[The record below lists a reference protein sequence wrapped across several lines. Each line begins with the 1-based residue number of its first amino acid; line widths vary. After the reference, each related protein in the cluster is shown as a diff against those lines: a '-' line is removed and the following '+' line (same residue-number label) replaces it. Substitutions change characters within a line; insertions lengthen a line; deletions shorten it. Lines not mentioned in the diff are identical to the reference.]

1 MNWMR
6 RAKPSTMTLTSIP
19 SHSTLKWRQR
29 PYKPDSAVACS
40 YCRGCEARHRAQSTP
55 RGVSGWTSS
64 RTRSCRLRVWC
75 AKLHHLHYREAKLI
89 GDIALIVTAIG
100 VLGVVLGLRQN
111 YRERLR
117 QFQGMY
123 VERYWMNLDK
133 LSIDA
138 LSGSF
143 PDKITE
149 DDDKAIRSY
158 ILLCEDELEMRENG
172 YIAPTAVCR

>member
-1 MNWMR
+1 
-6 RAKPSTMTLTSIP
+6 
-19 SHSTLKWRQR
+19 
-29 PYKPDSAVACS
+29 
-40 YCRGCEARHRAQSTP
+40 
-55 RGVSGWTSS
+55 
-64 RTRSCRLRVWC
+64 
-75 AKLHHLHYREAKLI
+75 LI

-172 YIAPTAVCR
+172 YIAPTAGGRLVRVDLHAADCRRMSCTLTGHPGCGAKFPVPCYAWDPASGGGSGHE

>member
-1 MNWMR
+1 M
-6 RAKPSTMTLTSIP
+6 
-19 SHSTLKWRQR
+19 
-29 PYKPDSAVACS
+29 
-40 YCRGCEARHRAQSTP
+40 
-55 RGVSGWTSS
+55 
-64 RTRSCRLRVWC
+64 
-75 AKLHHLHYREAKLI
+75 I

-117 QFQGMY
+117 QFEAMY
-123 VERYWMNLDK
+123 VERYWMILDK

-138 LSGSF
+138 LSGSC

-149 DDDKAIRSY
+149 DDNKAIRSY

-172 YIAPTAVCR
+172 YIADSTYELWADGIRNQFKQPMFEKIWKQVAHEVAQHHTFPYIHLTQLLNDGDVKDYDPLELKISRWRRRLRGLAGLSGV